1 MVIVKVPVEM
11 MVMVKVAVVILAA
24 VANDM
29 LIVMS
34 S

>member
-1 MVIVKVPVEM
+1 VVIVKVPVEM